1 MKINLKLQIRNEPCE
16 GCVQLN
22 INLNNK
28 ETSQC
33 TNNTETTKTTVNTK
47 ESGDSWEI
55 HNMTSTLEKIRLIPE
70 HESMKVLSALSHR
83 EKASH
88 EETPRPEEHPGEL
101 KYRKKEEQKQQE
113 GDEQEEEKHWEE
125 EQEQCGH
132 EEENIIV
139 QHERS
144 DHDSAR
150 RAEAEHIT
158 DTVAPWEQHGAREI
172 LLG

>member
-1 MKINLKLQIRNEPCE
+1 MVSYLQKGASATATATTTSSNDNRRNSNGKNTLSFCGVRPSRQWVRQSRHRR
-16 GCVQLN
+16 GCPN
-22 INLNNK
+22 
-28 ETSQC
+28 S
-33 TNNTETTKTTVNTK
+33 
-47 ESGDSWEI
+47 
-55 HNMTSTLEKIRLIPE
+55 RLQ
-70 HESMKVLSALSHR
+70 
-83 EKASH
+83 
-88 EETPRPEEHPGEL
+88 TGEHPGEL
-101 KYRKKEEQKQQE
+101 KYQKKEEQKQMKQE

-132 EEENIIV
+132 EEENITV

-158 DTVAPWEQHGAREI
+158 DTVAPWEQHGDREI